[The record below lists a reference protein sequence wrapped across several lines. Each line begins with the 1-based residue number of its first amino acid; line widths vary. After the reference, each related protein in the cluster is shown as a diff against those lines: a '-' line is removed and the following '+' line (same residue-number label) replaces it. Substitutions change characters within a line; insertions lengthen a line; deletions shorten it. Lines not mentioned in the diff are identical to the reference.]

1 MSTLQNYK
9 VCARSDAM
17 IGSFAEDAA
26 VGSLDSKT
34 E

>member
-17 IGSFAEDAA
+17 IGSFTEDAA
-26 VGSLDSKT
+26 VGSFDGKT